1 MKNFSMSLRG
11 VRCRRTTWQSPVF
24 TCLLGIAS
32 LTLAMTSF
40 AQPAQKPPHEAGA
53 VETGVITGTLLK
65 DGKGPLGE
73 HVVTLE
79 ILSGHQLILTLPK
92 KTDAKGAYQFK
103 NIFMS
108 PDFSYAISTEFEG
121 KTYRAGFVSLKN
133 GEKNKQLDLAVGAGA
148 KEGIPLP
155 PPIDEETGQ
164 MMGGSEIPHEHGV
177 AKKKLNEYQLL
188 AIILSIGVI
197 GYAVWRKRRCN

>member
-1 MKNFSMSLRG
+1 MRREIIVNDGTSNFWFEKN
-11 VRCRRTTWQSPVF
+11 
-24 TCLLGIAS
+24 LGSEIAKAGRQA

-133 GEKNKQLDLAVGAGA
+133 GEKNKQLDLAVGAGEVEDVRFSHLVRVHPDFDA
-148 KEGIPLP
+148 ALGEG
-155 PPIDEETGQ
+155 EERPQDGF
-164 MMGGSEIPHEHGV
+164 ERRR
-177 AKKKLNEYQLL
+177 L
-188 AIILSIGVI
+188 AGHF
-197 GYAVWRKRRCN
+197 GYL